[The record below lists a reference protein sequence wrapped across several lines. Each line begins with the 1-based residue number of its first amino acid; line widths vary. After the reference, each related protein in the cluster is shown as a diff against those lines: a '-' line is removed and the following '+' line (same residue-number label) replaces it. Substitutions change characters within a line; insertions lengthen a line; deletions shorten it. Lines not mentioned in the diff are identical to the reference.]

1 MKRVFHFSLLAL
13 IISTIVLILN
23 GIYFDI
29 PKKVL
34 EAKYSNHW
42 SKYLRLRE
50 GGRLHY
56 RDEGNHDKHA
66 LVLLHGFTGSSLN
79 FKKLSALLSDDLRII
94 SLDLPGF
101 GLTGAIPT
109 RDYSINSAINV
120 INELAENLNIDK
132 FSIGGNSMGG
142 RVSWRYA
149 SAHPERVYKLILL
162 ASSGVERPSQTQ
174 KSERPLAWKLMG
186 SNTTRNFLVLFTPK
200 FFAYQ
205 GLEKSLYDQALA
217 TRSLAEEFHD
227 LVLMEG
233 SRDAV
238 LFDMN
243 RPQDESHYEL
253 ELLRKIRAPTLLIH
267 GEEDNIISV
276 ESRLQ
281 FLENIADVQ
290 AKIYPKVGHLPM
302 YESPNLTAED
312 IKKFLLEKI

>member
-1 MKRVFHFSLLAL
+1 
-13 IISTIVLILN
+13 
-23 GIYFDI
+23 
-29 PKKVL
+29 
-34 EAKYSNHW
+34 
-42 SKYLRLRE
+42 
-50 GGRLHY
+50 
-56 RDEGNHDKHA
+56 
-66 LVLLHGFTGSSLN
+66 
-79 FKKLSALLSDDLRII
+79 
-94 SLDLPGF
+94 
-101 GLTGAIPT
+101 
-109 RDYSINSAINV
+109 
-120 INELAENLNIDK
+120 
-132 FSIGGNSMGG
+132 MGG
-142 RVSWRYA
+142 RISWRYA
-149 SAHPERVYKLILL
+149 SEYPEKVYKLILI
-162 ASSGVERPSQTQ
+162 ASGGVERPSQTQ
-174 KSERPLAWKLMG
+174 KSEHPLAWKLMG